1 MNRVIGLDLGGANL
15 KASLEN
21 GPGRSLSFALWKHPE
36 QLADKLQE
44 LLRDWLPCQLIAVTM
59 TAELADCFQTK
70 AEGVDHI
77 LRAVEHIAKDAE
89 IVVWQTFGEFVTPD
103 IAREFPLLSAA
114 ANWHALATFLGRL
127 APDGGALLIDV
138 GSTTTDIIPLVNG
151 RPATSGVTDGE
162 RLISGELVY
171 SGMRRTPL
179 CALAE
184 FIPFRGQQSRLAA
197 ELFATTQDIYLLGG
211 QLNED
216 ANDCDTANGRP
227 ATRECAYDR
236 ITRML
241 CSDRSE
247 VTFAEAVAIAEHLSD
262 VQAGRI
268 AAAVNA
274 VLNRMPTECQNVV
287 ISGSGSRLA
296 ERVVAGHERLSRC
309 PLVRLS
315 EVFSPDVSESACAFA
330 VARLAVEQ
338 ELDWLGS
345 KDWLNVGQNP

>member
-1 MNRVIGLDLGGANL
+1 MQRVVGLDLGGANL
-15 KASLEN
+15 KAAAEN

-36 QLADKLQE
+36 QLADKLRE
-44 LLRDWLPCQLIAVTM
+44 LLGDWLPCQLIAVTM
-59 TAELADCFQTK
+59 TAELSDCFQTK
-70 AEGVDHI
+70 AEGVDRI
-77 LRAVEHIAKDAE
+77 LQAVESIAGDAE

-127 APDGGALLIDV
+127 APEGGALLIDV

-151 RPATSGVTDGE
+151 RPTTVGLTDGE

-171 SGMRRTPL
+171 SGIRRTPL

-184 FIPFRGQQSRLAA
+184 SVPFRGQRSRLAA

-211 QLNED
+211 QLAED
-216 ANDCDTANGRP
+216 PNDCETANGRP

-241 CSDRSE
+241 CSDRTE
-247 VTFAEAVAIAEHLSD
+247 VTYNEAVAMAEHLAD
-262 VQAGRI
+262 VQIGRI

-274 VLNRMPTECQNVV
+274 VLSQMSAECQNVV
-287 ISGSGSRLA
+287 ISGSGSWIA
-296 ERVVAGHERLSRC
+296 QRVVAGHERLSQC

-315 EVFSPDVSESACAFA
+315 EVFSTDVSEAACAFA

-338 ELDWLGS
+338 ELEWLGS
-345 KDWLNVGQNP
+345 KDWHNVGQNP